1 MNDQMK
7 TKLLEKLMDF
17 LSQLPDKEDLLDGGK
32 DDASE
37 GDASSGDQM
46 GMDGKPKVE
55 MLSIDAK
62 PDDGS
67 DELDKL
73 KGL

>member
-1 MNDQMK
+1 MNDEMK

-32 DDASE
+32 DDAQE
-37 GDASSGDQM
+37 GDSQDVGL
-46 GMDGKPKVE
+46 DGKPKVE

-62 PDDGS
+62 PLDASDDL
-67 DELDKL
+67 EKL
-73 KGL
+73 KG